1 MPARTR
7 FKVGV
12 AVCIFGSAVAA
23 LRAQVQNKPVFSIWA
38 TEVTDG
44 MGGPNKCTSCP
55 TQNVPQNQVD
65 PGDVIRVELFVSG
78 WDAEPEQGHCDGD
91 PLLNQN
97 GACGGA
103 IGCPGMH
110 CANNGSSC
118 TSNQNCSGSVCVL
131 NQCQVTPRL
140 SAYTVTVTGDSLA
153 SGAAGVLAPYR
164 ISCDPV
170 DCEVLSDGTCPCAH
184 FYQQQSECSCAS
196 AFNARCDAATNLC
209 GIGASGFIEPG
220 RADFLFAGSSSE
232 EAVGFAAEGS
242 IDFTAFL
249 FNSLFDAVVDDGT
262 KRLLSSMLL
271 EASGDA
277 DGVFTVSFFKNDGAT
292 FVVDAHFRLLDGF
305 VYEDL
310 RIDLSAVPDF
320 DQDSVNNGADNCPNL
335 ANADQAD
342 CDGNGV
348 GDVCDQ
354 LCAGQIAWT
363 TFPADGA
370 VDAREEVDAE
380 SGLPAGLGQI
390 DVSFACFVGIA
401 PAGDPPGPADFQV
414 ADTSGEE
421 LMVTAVTSSDDCLL
435 AYMVM
440 TADLLRLGEWT
451 TISTNVE
458 ELPAGGMAP
467 VSALLISDVGFLPG
481 DVDGNG
487 VSNAG
492 DVAALRNSLSQGGA
506 MTSTL
511 AISADIDRSG
521 ALTTFDLI
529 REVDLL
535 NGANTTRA
543 WNGETLPAKPN

>member
-7 FKVGV
+7 FKVGL

-23 LRAQVQNKPVFSIWA
+23 LRAQVPNKPVFSIWA

-110 CANNGSSC
+110 CANNARSC
-118 TSNQNCSGSVCVL
+118 AGELDCSGSPCIA
-131 NQCQVTPRL
+131 NQCQTTPRL
-140 SAYTVTVTGDSLA
+140 SAYTVTITGDSLA

-164 ISCDPV
+164 IPCDPA
-170 DCEVLSDGTCPCAH
+170 DCEFLVDGTCPCAH
-184 FYQQQSECSCAS
+184 FYTSTSECTCAGLAAS
-196 AFNARCDAATNLC
+196 ACDVTTSQC
-209 GIGASGFIEPG
+209 GLGASGFIEKSRG
-220 RADFLFAGSSSE
+220 DFLFHGKNTL
-232 EAVGFAAEGS
+232 EAIGFSPDGGMDFTSLLLNRLADAVPDSGMKLYLGS
-242 IDFTAFL
+242 II
-249 FNSLFDAVVDDGT
+249 
-262 KRLLSSMLL
+262 L
-271 EASGDA
+271 EASSDA
-277 DGVFTVSFFKNDGAT
+277 DGVFSIAYWKNDGAT
-292 FVVDAHFRLLDGF
+292 FVVDAQTQLLDGY

-320 DQDSVNNGADNCPNL
+320 DHDSINNGADNCPNL

-342 CDGNGV
+342 CDGNAI
-348 GDVCDQ
+348 GDACDQ
-354 LCAGQIAWT
+354 VCAGRIAWT

-370 VDAREEVDAE
+370 IDAREDVDGE

-401 PAGDPPGPADFQV
+401 PAGSPPGTADFQV

-421 LMVTAVTSSDDCLL
+421 LMVTAATSSDDCLL
-435 AYMVM
+435 AYVVM
-440 TADLLRLGEWT
+440 TSDLLRPGEWT

-458 ELPAGGMAP
+458 ELLASGMTP
-467 VSALLISDVGFLPG
+467 VSALLVSDVAFLPG

-492 DVAALRNSLSQGGA
+492 DVTVLRQRLVAGLLLTPEKALA
-506 MTSTL
+506 V
-511 AISADIDRSG
+511 DIDRSG
-521 ALTTFDLI
+521 AFTAFDLV

-543 WNGETLPAKPN
+543 WNGETLPPKPN